1 MAVYLVIE
9 NGETM
14 NRIEWDGETPYDP
27 GEGRELVA
35 ETAAEESAP
44 AE

>member
-9 NGETM
+9 NGVAV

-27 GEGRELVA
+27 GEGRELLP
-35 ETAAEESAP
+35 EESAEAP
-44 AE
+44 TPDE

>member
-9 NGETM
+9 NDVTV

-27 GEGRELVA
+27 GEGRELVP
-35 ETAAEESAP
+35 ETAEESAS

>member
-9 NGETM
+9 NGETV

-27 GEGRELVA
+27 GEGRELVP
-35 ETAAEESAP
+35 EPAAGEPEP

>member
-9 NGETM
+9 NGETV

-27 GEGRELVA
+27 GEGRVLA
-35 ETAAEESAP
+35 PETAAEAP
-44 AE
+44 AAQE